1 MTIEQAKSKL
11 LAWVSSQIGYREGS
25 NNFNKFAA
33 MANVERLYG
42 GSIQNAPWCDVFT
55 DAAFVTVFGLKIGA
69 AMTYQTVGNGSAL
82 CWDSAQYFKDHGAFD
97 RTPEP
102 GKIVFFFVN
111 GAINHQGIV
120 IRVVGGSIITVEGN
134 SSDMVAER
142 CYSITDPSIAGYGRP
157 RWELAAIEEYG
168 KPDSTAGAED
178 TNVPANDVPGI
189 DAGDK
194 EEPRFYELRLP
205 YLSRGASGEAVQAFQ
220 LLLIGR
226 GFSCG
231 PDGADGD
238 FGANT
243 ESAARRFQR
252 AHGLKADGIIGPDTA
267 SALLGIVFEINTD
280 SGAELR
286 GKD

>member
-1 MTIEQAKSKL
+1 MTVEQAKAKL
-11 LAWVSSQIGYREGS
+11 LAWVSAQIGYREGAG
-25 NNFNKFAA
+25 NFNKYAA

-69 AMTYQTVGNGSAL
+69 AMTYQPVGNGSAL
-82 CWDSAQYFKDHGAFD
+82 CRDSAQYFKDHGAFD
-97 RTPEP
+97 RTPDP

-142 CYSITDPSIAGYGRP
+142 CYGVTDPSIAGYGRP
-157 RWELAAIEEYG
+157 RWELAAESSAEEEPVG
-168 KPDSTAGAED
+168 DDALGGPQPGGPQPETREAE
-178 TNVPANDVPGI
+178 A
-189 DAGDK
+189 
-194 EEPRFYELRLP
+194 EPRFYELRLP
-205 YLSRGASGEAVQAFQ
+205 YLSRGSTGEAVQAFQ

-226 GFSCG
+226 GFACG
-231 PDGADGD
+231 PDGADGE

-243 ESAARRFQR
+243 ESAAHRFQR
-252 AHGLKADGIIGPDTA
+252 ARGLKADGIIGPDTA
-267 SALLGIVFEINTD
+267 SALLGITEN
-280 SGAELR
+280 
-286 GKD
+286 

>member
-1 MTIEQAKSKL
+1 MTIEQAKAKL
-11 LAWVSSQIGYREGS
+11 LAWVTGQIGYREGAG
-25 NNFNKFAA
+25 NFNKYAA

-82 CWDSAQYFKDHGAFD
+82 CRDSAQYFKDHGAFT
-97 RTPEP
+97 RQPEP
-102 GKIVFFFVN
+102 GDVVFFYV
-111 GAINHQGIV
+111 GGQINHQGIV
-120 IRVVGGSIITVEGN
+120 ARIVGGSIITVEGN

-142 CYSITDPSIAGYGRP
+142 CYSISDPSIAGYGRP
-157 RWELAAIEEYG
+157 RWELAAESPADEELV
-168 KPDSTAGAED
+168 GADALGGPQPEPMED
-178 TNVPANDVPGI
+178 EEDPAPQ
-189 DAGDK
+189 
-194 EEPRFYELRLP
+194 FYELRLP
-205 YLSRGASGEAVQAFQ
+205 YLSRGSTGETVRTVQM
-220 LLLIGR
+220 LLIGR
-226 GFSCG
+226 GFPCG

-267 SALLGIVFEINTD
+267 SALLGITEN
-280 SGAELR
+280 
-286 GKD
+286 

>member
-1 MTIEQAKSKL
+1 MTIEQAKANL
-11 LAWVSSQIGYREGS
+11 LAWVTGQIGYREGS

-55 DAAFVTVFGLKIGA
+55 DAAFVTVFGLKLGA

-82 CWDSAQYFKDHGAFD
+82 CRDSAQYFKDHGAFD

-142 CYSITDPSIAGYGRP
+142 CYSVTDPSIAGYGRP
-157 RWELAAIEEYG
+157 RWELAADEPKADVSVGADALGGPQPEPTEDEE
-168 KPDSTAGAED
+168 D
-178 TNVPANDVPGI
+178 PA
-189 DAGDK
+189 
-194 EEPRFYELRLP
+194 PRFYELRLP
-205 YLSRGASGEAVQAFQ
+205 YLSRGATGEAVRAFQ
-220 LLLIGR
+220 ILLIGR
-226 GFSCG
+226 GFACG

-267 SALLGIVFEINTD
+267 SALLGITENYFW
-280 SGAELR
+280 R
-286 GKD
+286 